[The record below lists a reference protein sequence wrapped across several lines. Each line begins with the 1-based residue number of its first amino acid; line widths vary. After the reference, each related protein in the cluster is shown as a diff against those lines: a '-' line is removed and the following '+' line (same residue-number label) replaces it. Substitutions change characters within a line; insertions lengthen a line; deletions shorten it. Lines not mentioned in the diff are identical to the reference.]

1 MNVLFR
7 KTALLTLLCAGAICQ
22 VSCGDDDNNSEPIT
36 PETPT
41 EEEAMSPS
49 EQKQYLEEVAIEF
62 MGEMDAYN
70 FDELSDLGKYI
81 SDTYADYDWDNV
93 SEWAEDV
100 FNDLKENLHSTTKE
114 KDGDYTNYYDNYK
127 VVIMASNFQSKFKAE
142 NGYWSRSN
150 ASNLQFVFNDRN
162 GQECVLKL
170 ETSGE
175 IKKVYVCNIDDWYD
189 YSYSYGTYIDYYDR
203 TQLTIGVPEK
213 IVVTLTQGSKTLI
226 KNSLEINLSSITEE
240 KFDLSKSQLT
250 VKTTTEL
257 NNGYTIVV
265 DQVAYTS
272 SKASVSFSMK
282 KDSKT
287 LVSATATTDIN
298 AIPALTVDEVP
309 SDIDNEN
316 GSFDNTNITNCYV
329 KLDILGKV
337 QIQGKLSDVRKFV
350 NYINMAD
357 DNYQNESTY
366 KSYINQA
373 NSLMDINIFYNGSSI
388 KQATCKLEAFED
400 SYYGNSEWYAEPVII
415 FYDGTSYST
424 FEAFFNDADFK
435 NTINTFE
442 DLIDDFADLID

>member
-1 MNVLFR
+1 MNVLIR
-7 KTALLTLLCAGAICQ
+7 KTALLSFLCAGAICQ

-41 EEEAMSPS
+41 QEEAMSPS
-49 EQKQYLEEVAIEF
+49 KQKQYLEEVAIEF
-62 MGEMDAYN
+62 INEMDAYN
-70 FDELSDLGKYI
+70 FDELSELGKYV
-81 SDTYADYDWDNV
+81 SDTYTDYDWDNV

-114 KDGDYTNYYDNYK
+114 EDDYYTNYYDNYK
-127 VVIMASNFQSKFKAE
+127 AVIMASNFQSKFTAK

-150 ASNLQFVFNDRN
+150 ASNLQFVFNDRD

-189 YSYSYGTYIDYYDR
+189 YSYNYGTYIDYYDR

-226 KNSLEINLSSITEE
+226 KNTLDINLSSITNE
-240 KFDLSKSQLT
+240 KFDLSKSHLT
-250 VKTTTEL
+250 VKATTEL
-257 NNGYTIVV
+257 NNGYTIIV

-272 SKASVSFSMK
+272 SKASVSFSIK
-282 KDSKT
+282 KDNKT
-287 LVSATATTDIN
+287 LTSATATTDIN
-298 AIPALTVDEVP
+298 DIPALSIDEIT
-309 SDIDNEN
+309 SNIDDEDFN
-316 GSFDNTNITNCYV
+316 NTNAKNCYV

-337 QIQGKLSDVRKFV
+337 QIQGTLNDVRKFTDYMDLADE
-350 NYINMAD
+350 NYN
-357 DNYQNESTY
+357 NESSF

-373 NSLMDINIFYNGSSI
+373 NALIDINIFYNGKSI

-400 SYYGNSEWYAEPVII
+400 RYYGGSEWYAEPIII

-424 FEAFFNDADFK
+424 FEAFFNDVDFK

-442 DLIDDFADLID
+442 DLIDDFEDLID